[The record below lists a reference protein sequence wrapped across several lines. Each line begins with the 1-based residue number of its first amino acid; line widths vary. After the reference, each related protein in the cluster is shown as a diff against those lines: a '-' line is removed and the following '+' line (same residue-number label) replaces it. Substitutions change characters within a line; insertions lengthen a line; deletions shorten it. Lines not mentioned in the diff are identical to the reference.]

1 MRNIFLASVAAVALL
16 SLSPAAHAADAAP
29 ANTIAVVNI
38 QQIMRDATAAKNV
51 REQLESKQK
60 TFQSELAKKE
70 EALQKEDQELGKK
83 RSVLSKEAFEEK
95 ASKFRTKATDLQKEV
110 QAKKAVLDNGFEH
123 ALSEVQKAVSDVIA
137 DMAKEK
143 GFIVAVPTSQILYSD
158 PKLDI
163 TNDVL
168 TRLNQKLPKLDVK
181 FDAPAST
188 ADIPTDK
195 KDDDKGK

>member
-1 MRNIFLASVAAVALL
+1 MRISFLTSVATLALL
-16 SLSPAAHAADAAP
+16 SATSSAIAADATA

-60 TFQSELAKKE
+60 AFQSDLSKKE

-83 RSVLSKEAFEEK
+83 RGVLSKEAFEEK
-95 ASKFRTKATDLQKEV
+95 AVKFRTKATDLQKEV
-110 QAKKAVLDNGFEH
+110 QSKKAVLDGGFER
-123 ALSEVQKAVSDVIA
+123 ALNEVQKNVSDIIA
-137 DMAKEK
+137 DMSKEK
-143 GFIVAVPTSQILYSD
+143 GFIVAVPTSQILYAD

-163 TNDVL
+163 TSDVL

-181 FDAPAST
+181 FDAA
-188 ADIPTDK
+188 ADSSAK
-195 KDDDKGK
+195 